1 MEKKSLGVVA
11 IALVLIGAGWG
22 VHWLTSRPS
31 EKAETGATANNVKIV
46 DVNEVVNNPE
56 MFKDFIGV
64 KGTIAHVDERSL
76 AFTLG
81 CEDAC
86 IEMPVKFNGQLPKE
100 GTNVIAYGEVKKT
113 EQAKYVFIAQEVE
126 AK

>member
-22 VHWLTSRPS
+22 VHWLTSKPS
-31 EKAETGATANNVKIV
+31 EKSKTEAAASKAKIV
-46 DVNEVVNNPE
+46 DVDEVVNSPE
-56 MFKDFIGV
+56 KFAGFIGV
-64 KGTIAHVDERSL
+64 KGTIGKVDEKNL

-86 IEMPVKFNGQLPKE
+86 IEMPVKFSGRLPKE
-100 GTNVIAYGEVKKT
+100 GANVIAYGEVKKT
-113 EQAKYVFIAQEVE
+113 EQAKYVFIAQEIE

>member
-11 IALVLIGAGWG
+11 IALVLIGTGWG
-22 VHWLTSRPS
+22 VYGLTSKPS
-31 EKAETGATANNVKIV
+31 EKSYIQTTPSKAKVVNV
-46 DVNEVVNNPE
+46 DDVVNNPE
-56 MFKDFIGV
+56 KFAGLIGV
-64 KGTIAHVDERSL
+64 EGTIAKVDEKNL

-86 IEMPVKFNGQLPKE
+86 IEMPVKFSGRLPKE

-113 EQAKYVFIAQEVE
+113 EQAKSVFIAQE
-126 AK
+126 

>member
-1 MEKKSLGVVA
+1 MEKKSLGIIA
-11 IALVLIGAGWG
+11 IALILIGGGWG
-22 VHWLTSRPS
+22 VHWLTSRSS
-31 EKAETGATANNVKIV
+31 EKSETEAKASKARIIDV
-46 DVNEVVNNPE
+46 DEVMNSPE
-56 MFKDFIGV
+56 KFEGFIGV
-64 KGTIAHVDERSL
+64 KGTIAKIDEKNL

-86 IEMPVKFNGQLPKE
+86 IEMPVKFSGQPPKE

-113 EQAKYVFIAQEVE
+113 EQEKYVFIAQEIK

>member
-22 VHWLTSRPS
+22 VHWLTSKPS
-31 EKAETGATANNVKIV
+31 EKSVTQTTSGKAKVVNV
-46 DVNEVVNNPE
+46 DDVVNNPDK
-56 MFKDFIGV
+56 FVGFIGV
-64 KGTIAHVDERSL
+64 EGTIAKVDEKNW

-86 IEMPVKFNGQLPKE
+86 IEMPVKFSGRLPKE
-100 GTNVIAYGEVKKT
+100 GANVIAYGEVKKT
-113 EQAKYVFIAQEVE
+113 EQAKYVFVAQEIE

>member
-1 MEKKSLGVVA
+1 MKKKSLGVVA
-11 IALVLIGAGWG
+11 IAVVLIVAGWG
-22 VHWLTSRPS
+22 VHWLTSKPS
-31 EKAETGATANNVKIV
+31 EKSTTQTTASKAKVVNV
-46 DVNEVVNNPE
+46 DEVVNNPDK
-56 MFKDFIGV
+56 FVGFIGV
-64 KGTIAHVDERSL
+64 EGTIAKVDEKNL

-86 IEMPVKFNGQLPKE
+86 IEMPVKFNGRMPKE

-113 EQAKYVFIAQEVE
+113 EQSKFVFLAQEIE